1 MHLQQQQKIIIVIL
15 FSISVIG
22 IIGIQ
27 IGNPKFLTNAIVL
40 ESAFVAL
47 TALSFWRLRYVLI
60 PNMIIAVIVIIG
72 NTASPK
78 HLEIMSSFEP
88 LGNAIVLIVGG
99 YVLQG
104 LLLAVTLNIF
114 KNRKNLKI

>member
-1 MHLQQQQKIIIVIL
+1 MHLQQQQKTIIVIL
-15 FSISVIG
+15 FSISV
-22 IIGIQ
+22 IGIQ
-27 IGNPKFLTNAIVL
+27 IGNPKFLTNAIAL

-60 PNMIIAVIVIIG
+60 PNMIITIIVIIG

-88 LGNAIVLIVGG
+88 LENAIVLIVGG
-99 YVLQG
+99 MSYKDY
-104 LLLAVTLNIF
+104 F
-114 KNRKNLKI
+114 

>member
-1 MHLQQQQKIIIVIL
+1 MHLQQKITIVIL

-27 IGNPKFLTNAIVL
+27 IGNPKFLTNTIVL

-47 TALSFWRLRYVLI
+47 TTLSFWRLRYGLI
-60 PNMIIAVIVIIG
+60 PNMIIAIIVIIG

-78 HLEIMSSFEP
+78 HIEIMSSLEP
-88 LGNAIVLIVGG
+88 LENAIVLIVGG
-99 YVLQG
+99 YALQS
-104 LLLAVTLNIF
+104 LLLAASLTVF
-114 KNRKNLKI
+114 KNRKDLKIN

>member
-1 MHLQQQQKIIIVIL
+1 MYLVSWHRLIITINSKRIIKLVFDRYSLHQGLNQDRERLLIVNLISSQLILKTMHLQQKTIIVIL

-22 IIGIQ
+22 VIGIQ

-60 PNMIIAVIVIIG
+60 PNMII
-72 NTASPK
+72 T
-78 HLEIMSSFEP
+78 
-88 LGNAIVLIVGG
+88 
-99 YVLQG
+99 
-104 LLLAVTLNIF
+104 
-114 KNRKNLKI
+114 

>member
-1 MHLQQQQKIIIVIL
+1 MIL
-15 FSISVIG
+15 FSISVIV

-27 IGNPKFLTNAIVL
+27 IGNPKFLTNAIAL

-47 TALSFWRLRYVLI
+47 TASSFWRLRYVLI
-60 PNMIIAVIVIIG
+60 PNMLITIIVIIG

-78 HLEIMSSFEP
+78 HLEIMSLLEP
-88 LGNAIVLIVGG
+88 LKNAIVLIVGG

-104 LLLAVTLNIF
+104 LFLAVTPNIF
-114 KNRKNLKI
+114 KNKKNLKI